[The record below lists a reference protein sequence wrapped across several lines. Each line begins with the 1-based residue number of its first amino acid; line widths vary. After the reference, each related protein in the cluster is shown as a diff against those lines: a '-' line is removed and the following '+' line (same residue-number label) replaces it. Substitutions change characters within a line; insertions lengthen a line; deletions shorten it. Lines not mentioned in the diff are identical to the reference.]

1 MSARQ
6 ESQIRLVVD
15 GRPVLYRVLS
25 NPVIDDVVISEA
37 RLQAFQIENG
47 SLDESRRVDRGIRDF
62 LIRLGVER

>member
-6 ESQIRLVVD
+6 ESAIRLIVD
-15 GRPVLYRVLS
+15 GRPVVYRVLS

-37 RLQAFQIENG
+37 KLQAFQIENG
-47 SLDESRRVDRGIRDF
+47 SLGERRVDRNLRDF